1 MPRKTDSNNAADW
14 LFFVESDLA
23 LLRVAGEREIGFEMA
38 CSKLAECLEKL
49 IKAELIRQGWA
60 LMKTH
65 DLLLLAEE
73 LDARHSDLL
82 PAVLPLAHDLAE
94 KYLPTVTPAS
104 ISTTRIGPPTGG
116 SSQKSRPSALK
127 SKAACRPLAK
137 TLREQPDP

>member
-1 MPRKTDSNNAADW
+1 MPRKTDSNNPADW

-38 CSKLAECLEKL
+38 CSKLAECLEKV

-65 DLLLLAEE
+65 DLKHLAKLLE
-73 LDARHSDLL
+73 ARGSDLL

-94 KYLPTVTPAS
+94 KYFADRYPGFDLDDPDWPAYRRQLSEMEALCAEIKRRLP
-104 ISTTRIGPPTGG
+104 
-116 SSQKSRPSALK
+116 
-127 SKAACRPLAK
+127 
-137 TLREQPDP
+137 